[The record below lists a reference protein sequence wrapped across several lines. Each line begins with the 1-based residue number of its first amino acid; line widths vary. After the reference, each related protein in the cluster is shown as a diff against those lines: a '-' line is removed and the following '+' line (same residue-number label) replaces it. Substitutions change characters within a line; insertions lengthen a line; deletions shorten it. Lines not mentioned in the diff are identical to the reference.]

1 MKKRISPS
9 TIVSAVAVSWIVYS
23 MLVLSSGKCEYY
35 IEERNGSWYVLE
47 EEEQYEVDYFGSL
60 SKDEAEKII
69 SECEHESNQWMD
81 KYGTVYRLPM
91 GSKWENE
98 LNMVVFLIPI
108 GVIGFIYKS
117 T

>member
-1 MKKRISPS
+1 MKTRISYE
-9 TIVSAVAVSWIVYS
+9 TLMSAFTVFWIGYS
-23 MLVLSSGKCEYY
+23 MLVLSSGNCEYY

-69 SECEHESNQWMD
+69 SDCEHRSNKWMG
-81 KYGTVYRLPM
+81 KYGTVYRLPV

-98 LNMVVFLIPI
+98 LNMVIFLIPI
-108 GVIGFIYKS
+108 GIVGLIYKS